1 VLGCLIAA
9 KECHALSDVSSLKP
23 EGARGPLDASLHTQ
37 DETMPDP
44 LSFSKFH
51 ALGNDYVVIDPTRT
65 PFDPAPRLVQA
76 LCDRR
81 RGLGS
86 DGILLGPLP
95 VPGDARAFGLRIFNP
110 DGSEAEKSG
119 NGLRIFA
126 RYLLEAG
133 HADAAGCRIQTPG
146 GLAEVRYLAPDGS
159 LVQVDMGR
167 ATFLAGDIPFT
178 GIDPHLEVLKTPLS
192 LPSGP
197 VTITALSVGNPHC
210 VLFPRQVTPAAAH
223 RLGPQI
229 ERHPAFP
236 NRVNVQLVKVIHP
249 RSIRLEI
256 WERGAG
262 YTLASG
268 SSSCAAAAACRR
280 LGLVED
286 ELTVLMP
293 GGSLE
298 IRFTQDERILM
309 TGPVQPVFTGQL
321 HPGWQP

>member
-1 VLGCLIAA
+1 
-9 KECHALSDVSSLKP
+9 
-23 EGARGPLDASLHTQ
+23 
-37 DETMPDP
+37 MPDP
-44 LSFSKFH
+44 LPFSKYH
-51 ALGNDYVVIDPTRT
+51 ALGNDYVVIDPALTS
-65 PFDPAPRLVQA
+65 FDPTPRIIQA
-76 LCDRR
+76 LCDRH

-86 DGILLGPLP
+86 DGILLGPLA
-95 VPGDARAFGLRIFNP
+95 VPGGGAFGLRIFNP

-133 HADAAGCRIQTPG
+133 HADAPACRIQTSG
-146 GLAEVRYLAPDGS
+146 GLAEVRYLASDGS

-167 ATFLAGDIPFT
+167 PSFRAGDIPFT
-178 GIDPHLEVLKTPLS
+178 AIDARVEVLKTPLS
-192 LPSGP
+192 LPAGP

-210 VLFPRQVTPAAAH
+210 VLFPRQVTPALAR

-236 NRVNVQLVKVIHP
+236 NRVNVQFVKVISR

-262 YTLASG
+262 YTMASG
-268 SSSCAAAAACRR
+268 SSSCAAAAACRK

-298 IRFTQDERILM
+298 IQFTPDDRILM
-309 TGPVQPVFTGQL
+309 TGPVQPVFTGHL

>member
-1 VLGCLIAA
+1 
-9 KECHALSDVSSLKP
+9 
-23 EGARGPLDASLHTQ
+23 
-37 DETMPDP
+37 MPDLLP
-44 LSFSKFH
+44 FSKFH

-65 PFDPAPRLVQA
+65 PFAPTSRLIQA

-81 RGLGS
+81 RGIGS
-86 DGILLGPLP
+86 DGLLLGPLP
-95 VPGDARAFGLRIFNP
+95 IPGEAMAFGLRIFNP
-110 DGSEAEKSG
+110 DGGEAEKSG

-133 HADAAGCRIQTPG
+133 HARLPGCRIHTPG
-146 GLAEVRYLAPDGS
+146 GIAEVRYLAPDGS
-159 LVQVDMGR
+159 LIQVDMGR
-167 ATFLAGDIPFT
+167 PSFRAGDIPFT
-178 GIDPHLEVLKTPLS
+178 GIDAHREVLEVPLS
-192 LPSGP
+192 LPTGP

-210 VLFPRQVTPAAAH
+210 VLFPRQVSPASAR
-223 RLGPQI
+223 RLGPLI

-236 NRVNVQLVKVIHP
+236 NRVNVQLVKVIHR

-256 WERGAG
+256 WERGAR

-280 LGLVED
+280 LGLVDD

-298 IRFTQDERILM
+298 IQFTPDDRILM
-309 TGPVQPVFTGQL
+309 TGPVQPVFTG
-321 HPGWQP
+321 HVHAGWQP

>member
-1 VLGCLIAA
+1 MLGCLIAE
-9 KECHALSDVSSLKP
+9 KECHDLPDVLSLMPEEDSSL
-23 EGARGPLDASLHTQ
+23 LFASLNIQ
-37 DETMPDP
+37 DETMPDQ

-51 ALGNDYVVIDPTRT
+51 ALGNDYVVIDPARRPFEPT
-65 PFDPAPRLVQA
+65 PSMVRA
-76 LCDRR
+76 LCDRH

-95 VPGDARAFGLRIFNP
+95 VQGDAWAFGLRIFNP

-133 HADAAGCRIQTPG
+133 YAQASGCRIQTPG
-146 GLAEVRYLAPDGS
+146 GLAEVRYLASDGS

-167 ATFLAGDIPFT
+167 PSFRAGDIPFT
-178 GIDPHLEVLKTPLS
+178 GIDTHLEVLQTPLG

-210 VLFPRQVTPAAAH
+210 VLFPQQVTPALAR

-236 NRVNVQLVKVIHP
+236 NRVNVQLVKVLH
-249 RSIRLEI
+249 RRRIRLEI

-298 IRFTQDERILM
+298 IQFTPDDRILM
-309 TGPVQPVFTGQL
+309 TGPVQPVFTGLL